1 MTPFEAYKLYIAIK
15 NHFNS
20 KSYDFF
26 KYQGKN
32 KLTYSSFEKRK
43 DKIFFSKIAKHTDL
57 QNFLLASFIKDSKIW
72 VRQLAYSEIA
82 EQNYQQ
88 WIKAQQALTYIF
100 KQDISKLDDLN
111 KCLKIEDNSHPEL
124 LRLFL
129 QNQITLE
136 TLCII
141 LELSGAKKYWD
152 NTLDYDPVWDNL
164 KLKVEKYIPFI
175 KYDKV
180 KFKQICLDHFS

>member
-1 MTPFEAYKLYIAIK
+1 MTPFEAYKLYVAIK

-20 KSYDFF
+20 SYDFF

-32 KLTYSSFEKRK
+32 NLKYTSFEKRK
-43 DKIFFSKIAKHTDL
+43 DKIFFAKIAKHTDL
-57 QNFLLASFIKDSKIW
+57 LNFLLANFIKDSNIW
-72 VRQLAYSEIA
+72 IRELAYSEIA

-88 WIKAQQALTYIF
+88 WLKCQQALTYIF
-100 KQDISKLDDLN
+100 KQDISKIDNFDA
-111 KCLKIEDNSHPEL
+111 CLKIEDNSHPQL
-124 LRLFL
+124 LRLVL
-129 QNQITLE
+129 QNQITFE

-152 NTLDYDPVWDNL
+152 NTLDYDPVWDTL
-164 KLKVEKYIPFI
+164 KLKIEKYTPFI